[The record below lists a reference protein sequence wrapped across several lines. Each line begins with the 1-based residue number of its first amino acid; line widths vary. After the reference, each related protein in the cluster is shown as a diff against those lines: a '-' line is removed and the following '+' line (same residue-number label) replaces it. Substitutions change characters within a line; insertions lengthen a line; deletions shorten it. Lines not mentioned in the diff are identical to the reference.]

1 MLLSSTSPLQH
12 VRRVVTRL
20 QHHCL
25 LQLRWPHRTLAA
37 LWSSDALRWIS
48 HMGPR
53 ICVGASPEGEK
64 VSRKV
69 VGAGGMAPAVGWTGL
84 RGEREG
90 EEMEQ
95 RRDGDEDKRS
105 REDQILRQRDKVE
118 NAWACGPV
126 GHVACCEGGLRE
138 IEIIRLIVNVFQKKN
153 LPKTSRTKPTQ
164 KQ

>member
-1 MLLSSTSPLQH
+1 M
-12 VRRVVTRL
+12 
-20 QHHCL
+20 
-25 LQLRWPHRTLAA
+25 
-37 LWSSDALRWIS
+37 
-48 HMGPR
+48 
-53 ICVGASPEGEK
+53 
-64 VSRKV
+64 SRKV

-118 NAWACGPV
+118 DAWACGPV

-138 IEIIRLIVNVFQKKN
+138 IEIIRLIVNVFQV
-153 LPKTSRTKPTQ
+153 
-164 KQ
+164 